1 MNTKSLF
8 IVNGIVNILFGIA
21 VLFAT
26 HKIMNL
32 YLLESEPLGVSGT
45 IMAKV
50 YGAFLLGLGISI
62 LIGRNA
68 EKSIARTAI
77 LYMILIVCTL
87 SLFVYVPAFT
97 AGQLTN
103 MIIGTFVLLI
113 GFGGW
118 AAVLLYKEETSAS

>member
-1 MNTKSLF
+1 
-8 IVNGIVNILFGIA
+8 
-21 VLFAT
+21 
-26 HKIMNL
+26 MNL

-87 SLFVYVPAFT
+87 SLFVYVPAFM

-118 AAVLLYKEETSAS
+118 AAALLYKEDSSAA